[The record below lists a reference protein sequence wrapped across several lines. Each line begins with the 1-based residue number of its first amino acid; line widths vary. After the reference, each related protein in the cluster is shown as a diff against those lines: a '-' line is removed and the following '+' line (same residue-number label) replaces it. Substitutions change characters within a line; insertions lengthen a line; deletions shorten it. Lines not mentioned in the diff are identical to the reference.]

1 MATPQELESTYS
13 FIGRLLADTVLTPY
27 RKNALPLFAMALYL
41 DEEDLASFAVESLTD
56 HPADKKADIIYIN
69 EAEGVACVAQGLTRQ
84 DWGKQEAP
92 ANKASDLNTAAA
104 WLLQRPI
111 EESSASTL

>member
-41 DEEDLASFAVESLTD
+41 DEEDLASFAVESLTELRRFAARYPQV
-56 HPADKKADIIYIN
+56 HIVCGHEIPPAD
-69 EAEGVACVAQGLTRQ
+69 
-84 DWGKQEAP
+84 
-92 ANKASDLNTAAA
+92 
-104 WLLQRPI
+104 
-111 EESSASTL
+111 